1 MKLGIYPGSFDPLTN
16 GHIDIIE
23 RSKKFIDNLVI
34 AVTEKNNKKP
44 LFNLDERVKM
54 INNVIQK
61 KKIKN
66 VTVESFNGLLV
77 EFVEKKDANVIIRG
91 LRAVSDFEYEFQ
103 MTGMNFKLNPNIE
116 TIFLMASDN
125 HQLISSNLVKEVCK
139 LNGDVSK
146 FVPSEIEAELKRK
159 IK

>member
-23 RSKKFIDNLVI
+23 RSKKFIDNLII

-54 INNVIQK
+54 INNVIQN

-77 EFVEKKDANVIIRG
+77 DFVEKKR
-91 LRAVSDFEYEFQ
+91 
-103 MTGMNFKLNPNIE
+103 
-116 TIFLMASDN
+116 
-125 HQLISSNLVKEVCK
+125 CK
-139 LNGDVSK
+139 CYY
-146 FVPSEIEAELKRK
+146 
-159 IK
+159 